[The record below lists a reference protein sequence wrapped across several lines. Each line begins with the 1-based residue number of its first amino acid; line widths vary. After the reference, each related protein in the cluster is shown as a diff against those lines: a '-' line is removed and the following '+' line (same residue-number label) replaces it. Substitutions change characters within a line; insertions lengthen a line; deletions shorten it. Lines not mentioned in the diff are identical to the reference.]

1 MRILYVIHADFEMPG
16 AIIDWAIQH
25 NHTQVFYRPFAKDKT
40 PEKDSFDILILM
52 GGPQSPLEIEKYP
65 YLHDEINLASEAIAD
80 GKYVIGFCL
89 GAQIIGEALGAK
101 AQKSP
106 NKEVGFYPVTLN
118 DEGVSDP
125 FFKELPKV
133 FSVMHWH
140 NDMPGV
146 PAGAVVLASSEGCP
160 RQIIRFKEKVYGFQC
175 HPEPKKGD
183 IEAMIHHCKA
193 DLSPGLYVQSEQE
206 ILSTDFNMMNAKI
219 IHFLDN
225 LISK

>member
-25 NHTQVFYRPFAKDKT
+25 NHTQAFYRPFAHDKSPDKDA
-40 PEKDSFDILILM
+40 FDMLILM

-65 YLHDEINLASEAIAD
+65 YLKDEIDLASQAIKD

-101 AQKSP
+101 TQKSP
-106 NKEVGFYPVTLN
+106 NKEVGYYAITLN
-118 DEGVSDP
+118 EEGVQDP
-125 FFKELPKV
+125 AFKGIPKV

-140 NDMPGV
+140 NDMPGI
-146 PAGAVVLASSEGCP
+146 PSGATILAASEGCP
-160 RQIIRFKEKVYGFQC
+160 RQIIRFGEKVYGFQC

-183 IEAMIHHCKA
+183 VEAMIHHCKE
-193 DLSPGLYVQSEQE
+193 DLAPGKYVQTEAE
-206 ILSTDFNMMNAKI
+206 ILSSDFNLMNAKI
-219 IHFLDN
+219 VQVLDN
-225 LISK
+225 IVE